1 MTPIQPTH
9 VRYIK
14 LGPAGRWARE
24 CIGAGTLPLGHHSAD
39 HALCEAGSWDE
50 VTALR
55 RAAGRSPGKATDLT
69 REVRDF
75 YELGSDCLWI
85 TFSDRCLWWG
95 FADPQVTW
103 LGADETENPSRFR
116 RMNDGWRN
124 TDLAGR
130 PLRMEELSTWLT
142 QVGNYRQTICT
153 VKAADYLIRRLNG
166 ERDPIVVEADAARS
180 RLTRSA
186 GQLIAQLHWAD
197 FELMVDLIFARGG
210 WQRVSEVGG
219 TMADVDLVLEQPTL
233 GERALVQVK
242 STASQAILD
251 DHLAFF
257 AGSGHDR
264 TFFVCHSPQGPLSAG
279 ETDAAHVWTGNVL
292 AKQAVQAGLF
302 DWLVAKVG

>member
-1 MTPIQPTH
+1 MAK
-9 VRYIK
+9 R
-14 LGPAGRWARE
+14 
-24 CIGAGTLPLGHHSAD
+24 TLPLGHHGVPHD
-39 HALCEAGSWDE
+39 LCLAGAWDRIIE
-50 VTALR
+50 QHLAED
-55 RAAGRSPGKATDLT
+55 RSQSKATDFT

-75 YELGSDCLWI
+75 YELGADCLWI
-85 TFSDRCLWWG
+85 TFSDRHLWWG

-103 LGADETENPSRFR
+103 LGAEDPGNPSRFR
-116 RMNDGWRN
+116 HMNDGWRN

-142 QVGNYRQTICT
+142 QVGNYRQTICA
-153 VKAADYLIRRLNG
+153 VKAQDYLVRRLNG
-166 ERDPIVVEADAARS
+166 EHDPIVVEAHTARA

-186 GQLIAQLHWAD
+186 GKLITQLHWAD

-219 TMADVDLVLEQPTL
+219 TMANVDLVLDQPTL
-233 GERALVQVK
+233 GERASVQVK

-257 AGSGHDR
+257 ATSGHDR
-264 TFFVCHSPQGPLSAG
+264 TFFVCHSPQGGLDTR
-279 ETDAAHVWTGNVL
+279 ETDAAHVWTGDAL